1 MSSNKNPSKKIVFIV
16 PYPFDQAPGQ
26 RFRYE
31 QYLATLKQRGFGIEI
46 HSFLSEKAYSS
57 FYESNKLLQKIGG
70 ITTGFLK
77 RIYLLFNLKNTEFI
91 FIYREATPLGPPFFE
106 FIVTKW
112 LKKKIIYDFDDA
124 IWITDN
130 SSESKLL
137 QYFKWRNKISKI
149 CRWSYKVSAGNE
161 YLCKFARHHNNNVT
175 LNPTTIATN
184 SLNEIFAR
192 DKVSSKE
199 ILVGWTGS
207 HSTLKYLLDIEDAL
221 QCIEEKYEN
230 VKFLIIA
237 NKASTIKLKR
247 IEFLPWRKETELS
260 DLGKIDIGIMPL
272 PNDEW
277 TKGKCGFKALQYMAM
292 GIPAVASPIGVN
304 TTIINHNENGFLAST
319 SDEWINFLS
328 LLIESS
334 EMRSKLGKA
343 GKQFVINHYS
353 VSSNTS
359 NFLSLFE

>member
-1 MSSNKNPSKKIVFIV
+1 MASHKNTGNKLVFIV

-31 QYLATLKQRGFGIEI
+31 QYLTTLKQRGFVIEI
-46 HSFLSEKAYSS
+46 HSFLNEKAYSS
-57 FYESNKLLQKIGG
+57 FYESNKLLQKIRG

-77 RIYLLFNLKNTEFI
+77 RIYLLFKLKNTGFI

-106 FIVTKW
+106 FIVAKW
-112 LKKKIIYDFDDA
+112 LMKKIIYDFDDA

-137 QYFKWRNKISKI
+137 QYLKWRNKISKI

-161 YLCKFARHHNNNVT
+161 YLYKFARQHNNNVT

-184 SLNEIFAR
+184 SLNQISVR
-192 DKVSSKE
+192 DKVSPKE
-199 ILVGWTGS
+199 IFVGWTGS
-207 HSTLKYLLDIEDAL
+207 HSTLKYLQEIEDAL

-237 NKASTIKLKR
+237 NKAPTIKLKR
-247 IEFLPWRKETELS
+247 IEFLPWRKESELS
-260 DLGKIDIGIMPL
+260 DLAKIDIGIMPL

-304 TTIINHNENGFLAST
+304 TTIIKHNENGFLASANN
-319 SDEWINFLS
+319 EWVNFLS

-334 EMRSKLGKA
+334 ELRSKLGKA

>member
-1 MSSNKNPSKKIVFIV
+1 MSSHKNTSKLVFIV
-16 PYPFDQAPGQ
+16 PYPFDEAPGQ

-31 QYLATLKQRGFGIEI
+31 QYLATLLQRGFVIEI
-46 HSFLSEKAYSS
+46 HSFLNGKAYSS
-57 FYESNKLLQKIGG
+57 LYESNKLPQKLGAITIGL
-70 ITTGFLK
+70 LK
-77 RIYLLFNLKNTEFI
+77 RIYLLFKLKNTKYI

-130 SSESKLL
+130 SSESKFI
-137 QYFKWRNKISKI
+137 QYLKWRNKISKI
-149 CRWSYKVSAGNE
+149 CGWSYKVSAGNE
-161 YLCKFARHHNNNVT
+161 YLCNFARQYNDNVI
-175 LNPTTIATN
+175 LNPTTVSTN
-184 SLNEIFAR
+184 SLNEISGQE
-192 DKVSSKE
+192 KVSPHE
-199 ILVGWTGS
+199 IMVGWTGS
-207 HSTLKYLLDIEDAL
+207 HSTLKYLLEIEDAL
-221 QCIEEKYEN
+221 QRIEKKYEN

-237 NKASTIKLKR
+237 NKAPTIKLNR

-260 DLGKIDIGIMPL
+260 DLAKIDIGVMPL

-304 TTIINHNENGFLAST
+304 TSIINHNENGFLAT
-319 SDEWINFLS
+319 TNDDWVKYLS

-334 EMRSKLGKA
+334 ELRSTLGKA

-353 VSSNTS
+353 VFSNTS